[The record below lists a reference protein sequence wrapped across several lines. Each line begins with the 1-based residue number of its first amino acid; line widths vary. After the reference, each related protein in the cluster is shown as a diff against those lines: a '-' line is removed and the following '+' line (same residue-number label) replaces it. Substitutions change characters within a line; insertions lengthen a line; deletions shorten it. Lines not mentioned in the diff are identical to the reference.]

1 VGVSGDRPTP
11 AGDDHGRPVERFAGA
26 LPIVVLLALG
36 LLLRLAIAVVL
47 LPDGGHRS
55 DIGILTDWTREL
67 VANGPGSFYRPDS
80 GYFADYP
87 PVYLYVLW
95 ALGLVGS
102 AWSGAFGGSDVTPI
116 LLKVPFI
123 LADLAAAGV
132 LFLLTR
138 QLFDRRAG
146 LVALAAFLFNPAV
159 ILVST
164 IWAQNDAI
172 ATLAVLVALYL
183 LVTGRTEL
191 ASAAAVVALL
201 VKFQYGFAVPIV
213 AIVGLRRHLSGL
225 PDRTGDA
232 ARRDVRRVG
241 LSVAAGVVALVVICW
256 PFGLGVFDAAHPAHS
271 LVHRFIGASQ
281 AFPGVTQNAF
291 NLWMNPAF
299 DVVITGSTGLT
310 EGHVVDDTAVAVSVA
325 GVGLTWQWIG
335 NLLFVAA
342 VGVGLSVLARRSDG
356 RTVVFVALL
365 VAVAFFTLPTRV
377 HERYLYPA
385 LALGLPLLACG
396 PAWQRLYVVLSAV
409 LFLDVYWVYTLPIG
423 NGGPG
428 RGLLADT
435 AYSPAGIYLAS
446 AATVVAMAWLA
457 VRAVR
462 IVRARRTERRPNPR
476 ASPPSVWR
484 LVSAVRRRWPATV
497 RVSVGLVALSVSA
510 AVIAARV
517 AGPDGPWL
525 WNLDLPKVQY
535 PLASLFHEALSAGRL
550 PLWDDRLGLG
560 FPLYAEGQIGA
571 FYPPNWL
578 LFQLPPL
585 TALDVSRVLH
595 LAAAGVGAGL
605 LVLRLAGTPAGAVV
619 AALVAV
625 LGGAITSKL
634 EWHNLVSAYA
644 FVPWVLLPLVR
655 RPEPTRAGL
664 VAAGVLFGIQALAG
678 HPNTWLLTGLTA
690 AIVLLATSPRRAAV
704 ARVAGFGLLG
714 AAVGAVQ
721 LIPTALLTSLSVR
734 GRALSANDLFT
745 SAATPFDLLGFAFGA
760 PFARVDGS
768 AWNPFTGW
776 YPDGTFALLEAS
788 AFVGLPVLALA
799 AVGVA
804 ARRTRPLVIAM
815 AVLVGVAVVAAFR
828 PEPWTAVPVLNALR
842 SPVRAYLFV
851 ALLLGVVAGVGVG
864 RLGRIGPPRSMASD
878 ETGPAREPATAAMI
892 AAGAAVA
899 APVLLLGTV
908 VGLIVTRSPAFDQV
922 LLAASTF
929 LDPSGVAERRELALA
944 ALTAPWPLALDLGAG
959 AAILAVVRLA
969 ATGRVARGALRSLAV
984 LAVGVPLVVLGP
996 LPNPTREESDF
1007 SSRESA
1013 FVLAV
1018 AEAQPRRVFTLD
1030 PPGFYAGMPNQL
1042 AIAGM
1047 ADLRMFSS
1055 LDLLATADLTEQAA
1069 HDDPDGALRRAVGV
1083 DVVVTFGQPCPGRPI
1098 SEAPD
1103 DDAFVCR
1110 DNAALRPP
1118 YWLPAD
1124 RVTPAAGGGS
1134 VVAPRDALVDVDRL
1148 ADRAVSGG
1156 VVERGP
1162 ASLSVELEARSDGYV
1177 WVDRAWWPAW
1187 RTEVDGVP
1195 TDSLRGLAGQLVPV
1209 GAGHHVVTQRLV
1221 PWEAMLGLGVGI
1233 LGLSVAVAW
1242 MRRYP
1247 FGSTTIVTSD
1257 VIPE

>member
-1 VGVSGDRPTP
+1 
-11 AGDDHGRPVERFAGA
+11 
-26 LPIVVLLALG
+26 VVLLALG

-95 ALGLVGS
+95 AMGLVGS

-146 LVALAAFLFNPAV
+146 LVALAVFLFNPAV

-164 IWAQNDAI
+164 VWAQNDAI

-225 PDRTGDA
+225 RDRTGDA

-241 LSVAAGVVALVVICW
+241 LAVAAGVVALVVVCW
-256 PFGLGVFDAAHPAHS
+256 PFGLGVFDAANPAYS

-325 GVGLTWQWIG
+325 SVALTWQWIG
-335 NLLFVAA
+335 NLLFVAS

-396 PAWQRLYVVLSAV
+396 PAWRRLYVVLSAV

-423 NGGPG
+423 NAGPG

-446 AATVVAMAWLA
+446 AATVVALGWLA

-462 IVRARRTERRPNPR
+462 SFRTARAERRPVPR
-476 ASPPSVWR
+476 ASPLYAVRR
-484 LVSAVRRRWPATV
+484 LAGAVRRRWPATV
-497 RVSVGLVALSVSA
+497 RVTVGLVALSVSA
-510 AVIAARV
+510 AVIAARPG
-517 AGPDGPWL
+517 GPDGPWL

-578 LFQLPPL
+578 VFQLPSL
-585 TALDVSRVLH
+585 AALDITRVIH

-605 LVLRLAGTPAGAVV
+605 LVLRLSGTPAGAVV
-619 AALVAV
+619 AALTAV

-634 EWHNLVSAYA
+634 EWHNLVAAYA

-655 RPEPTRAGL
+655 RPGPTRAGL
-664 VAAGVLFGIQALAG
+664 AAAGVLFGIQALAG

-690 AIVLLATSPRRAAV
+690 AVVLLATSPRRATL

-721 LIPTALLTSLSVR
+721 LIPTTLLTSLSVR
-734 GRALSANDLFT
+734 SRALSANDLFT

-760 PFARVDGS
+760 PFARVEDGS
-768 AWNPFTGW
+768 WNPFTGW

-799 AVGVA
+799 AVGLSS
-804 ARRTRPLVIAM
+804 RRVRPLAVAVV
-815 AVLVGVAVVAAFR
+815 VLVGVAVVAAFR
-828 PEPWTAVPVLNALR
+828 PEPWTTIPVLNALR
-842 SPVRAYLFV
+842 SPVRAYVFV
-851 ALLLGVVAGVGVG
+851 ALLLGVLAGVGVG
-864 RLGRIGPPRSMASD
+864 RLGRLGRLRRPASASADGSRSTRDA
-878 ETGPAREPATAAMI
+878 AATAML

-899 APVLLLGTV
+899 APVLLLGAL
-908 VGLIVTRSPAFDQV
+908 VGLIVTRSPVFDQ
-922 LLAASTF
+922 LLLGSSTF
-929 LDPSGVAERRELALA
+929 LDPSAVPERRELALA
-944 ALTAPWPLALDLGAG
+944 ALTAPWPLALDLVAG
-959 AAILAVVRLA
+959 AAVVAVVRLA
-969 ATGRVARGALRSLAV
+969 GLGRVGRGVIRSLAV
-984 LAVGVPLVVLGP
+984 LAVGLPLVVLGP
-996 LPNPTREESDF
+996 LPNPTREEADF

-1018 AEAQPRRVFTLD
+1018 AEARPRRVFTLD

-1042 AIAGM
+1042 AIAGI

-1055 LDLLATADLTEQAA
+1055 LDLLATADLTERAA
-1069 HDDPDGALRRAVGV
+1069 HGDPGGVLRRAVGV

-1103 DDAFVCR
+1103 DDALVCR
-1110 DNAALRPP
+1110 DDAALRPP
-1118 YWLPAD
+1118 YWLPAEL
-1124 RVTPAAGGGS
+1124 VTPAAGGGS
-1134 VVAPRDALVDVDRL
+1134 AVSPRDALVDVDRL
-1148 ADRAVSGG
+1148 ADRAVSTGT
-1156 VVERGP
+1156 VERGP
-1162 ASLSVELEARSDGYV
+1162 GSLSVELEAPSDGYL

-1195 TDSLRGLAGQLVPV
+1195 TDPLRGLAGQLVSV
-1209 GAGHHVVTQRLV
+1209 GAGQHAVTQRLV

-1233 LGLSVAVAW
+1233 LGLSVAIAW
-1242 MRRYP
+1242 MRGYP